1 MCQRV
6 GVCQLGHGLSGV
18 LLTPLGQIF
27 AEEQYGL
34 LIGECLAAPLFD
46 GVLNGAQRLG
56 RERLGDNLVC
66 PLKRVDAV
74 DEVDGKIVGY
84 VHVCTKTFI
93 DPMVVSMDRHPV
105 ERIKTIHDLMTT
117 VRGICYESG
126 VNQVYFTAEG
136 EDFIKFLEK
145 KFDIELFT
153 KEQLYKARA

>member
-1 MCQRV
+1 MIRKATLEDWEKIVDFCHVNNKRLPSEIGV
-6 GVCQLGHGLSGV
+6 G
-18 LLTPLGQIF
+18 I
-27 AEEQYGL
+27 
-34 LIGECLAAPLFD
+34 
-46 GVLNGAQRLG
+46 
-56 RERLGDNLVC
+56 
-66 PLKRVDAV
+66 V
-74 DEVDGKIVGY
+74 DEVDGNIVGY

-126 VNQVYFTAEG
+126 VNQVYITAEG